1 MELWSD
7 GTTAPMP
14 PYSKTPVLQSHP
26 PMTRLP
32 FELFL
37 GLRYL
42 KPKRTFVSVITLI
55 ALAGVTIGVWVLIV
69 VIAVMSGFDRE
80 LREKLMGMHAHVT
93 VTGGLIQDSD
103 GLTRT
108 LLEQPRVKAASP
120 YALSL
125 VLVEFNRRVAT
136 PYLKGIDPKR
146 EITVS
151 KLGEY
156 IKEGS
161 LDLNGDKAVIGR
173 ELAAEYGIY
182 LGDKINVY
190 SPRNFEKRGEEVY
203 LPVELTV
210 TGIFESGMFEYDAG
224 LIFTSLQT
232 AQDLY
237 GISNAVHGIELM
249 TDDPFKGAEEVAAH
263 LNRILQPPLR
273 AQTWAQLNQRL
284 LGAIQ
289 VEKTTMFVILMLLIV
304 VAAFCIMSTL
314 ITTTVQKTKEIGV
327 LKALGASSGKLS
339 RLVLI
344 QGFIVGVLGVV
355 IGTALGLITIRN
367 LTLIQNFLTRV
378 VGIDVFPKDIYNFA
392 QIPAF
397 LTLSDLLAIII
408 SALAICTLGGVIP
421 ALWAAKLNP
430 VDALRHE

>member
-1 MELWSD
+1 
-7 GTTAPMP
+7 
-14 PYSKTPVLQSHP
+14 
-26 PMTRLP
+26 
-32 FELFL
+32 
-37 GLRYL
+37 
-42 KPKRTFVSVITLI
+42 
-55 ALAGVTIGVWVLIV
+55 
-69 VIAVMSGFDRE
+69 
-80 LREKLMGMHAHVT
+80 MHAHVT

-161 LDLNGDKAVIGR
+161 LDLNGDKVVIGR

-182 LGDKINVY
+182 LGDKITVY